1 MTEET
6 TTTRIAI
13 PSELP
18 GGLDA
23 QRAGHFG
30 RCACFTLVDVAD
42 GEVKEVEILQNA
54 PHVEGGCMAPVLVL
68 AEHNVNAIV
77 VQGIGGRPLMGFNQ
91 VGIAVL
97 AGVGHTTCARPS
109 TRTLAAGF
117 PRSGWSTPASTELTS
132 PLWAAANTKKQPRS
146 HRLAVRPG
154 LSRLRAWSRRGSD
167 GTAAVRLAD
176 EPRPR
181 RAPSRRRSCAR
192 RRGPGHDRRA
202 GRPGAPHRPSRARR
216 RDRPDRRTRTT
227 SSSASGWSYR

>member
-1 MTEET
+1 MTDET

-97 AGVGHTTCARPS
+97 AG
-109 TRTLAAGF
+109 
-117 PRSGWSTPASTELTS
+117 E
-132 PLWAAANTKKQPRS
+132 
-146 HRLAVRPG
+146 
-154 LSRLRAWSRRGSD
+154 
-167 GTAAVRLAD
+167 GTNV
-176 EPRPR
+176 
-181 RAPSRRRSCAR
+181 
-192 RRGPGHDRRA
+192 
-202 GRPGAPHRPSRARR
+202 
-216 RDRPDRRTRTT
+216 RTT
-227 SSSASGWSYR
+227 VDSYLGGGLPEVGFEHACQH

>member
-97 AGVGHTTCARPS
+97 AG
-109 TRTLAAGF
+109 
-117 PRSGWSTPASTELTS
+117 E
-132 PLWAAANTKKQPRS
+132 
-146 HRLAVRPG
+146 
-154 LSRLRAWSRRGSD
+154 
-167 GTAAVRLAD
+167 GTDV
-176 EPRPR
+176 
-181 RAPSRRRSCAR
+181 
-192 RRGPGHDRRA
+192 
-202 GRPGAPHRPSRARR
+202 
-216 RDRPDRRTRTT
+216 RTT
-227 SSSASGWSYR
+227 VDSYLGGGLPEVGFEHACQH